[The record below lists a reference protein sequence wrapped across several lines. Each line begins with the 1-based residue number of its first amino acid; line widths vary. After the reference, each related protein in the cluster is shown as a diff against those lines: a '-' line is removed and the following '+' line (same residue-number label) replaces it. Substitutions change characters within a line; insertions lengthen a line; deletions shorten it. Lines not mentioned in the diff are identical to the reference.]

1 MILHQ
6 FQIRKK
12 LAKSKDNFPTNISVE
27 FSDISIG
34 ISNQNINSVCLDLE
48 RVKCKVAKKG
58 LLGALFFFFF
68 KPSVLLID
76 CFAFRDFRRWHCWKH
91 LVLLN
96 KAWEENQIDCARSL
110 ILLPVIEIWSLYF
123 KTKKT
128 PENWLLFSL
137 GDDFNRWRHT
147 ISFS

>member
-1 MILHQ
+1 MYTWSEFFFTMGIFSFLKFQFWLLILNFFYIFWKKYVSTTALILHQ
-6 FQIRKK
+6 FQIRKNSSK
-12 LAKSKDNFPTNISVE
+12 FKDNFPTNISVQ

-58 LLGALFFFFF
+58 LLGALFFFF
-68 KPSVLLID
+68 KPSVLIID

-96 KAWEENQIDCARSL
+96 
-110 ILLPVIEIWSLYF
+110 
-123 KTKKT
+123 
-128 PENWLLFSL
+128 
-137 GDDFNRWRHT
+137 
-147 ISFS
+147 